1 MANKKR
7 KNEKTNK
14 QEKNSPLS
22 TLNSPLSN
30 DSPLTKR
37 AAAISYDP
45 DKNSAPILAAFGE
58 GHLAEKIVAVAKE
71 SGVPVLPDP
80 SLASMLSKISVG
92 DEIPEEL
99 YEAVAK
105 VLVFVSEIDRS
116 YGDRL
121 RTAGLPTKH

>member
-1 MANKKR
+1 MSE
-7 KNEKTNK
+7 NEKK
-14 QEKNSPLS
+14 V
-22 TLNSPLSN
+22 
-30 DSPLTKR
+30 KR
-37 AAAISYDP
+37 AAAVSYDP
-45 DKNSAPILAAFGE
+45 DRNDAPVLSAFGE

-80 SLASMLSKISVG
+80 SLSSMLSKLSVG

-105 VLVFVSEIDRS
+105 VLIFVSEVDRS

-121 RTAGLPTKH
+121 RKSGMLNN